1 MRRYRLLFPPVAMS
15 LLVSVLL
22 WPAGCDD
29 GQAPSDKQDQTSKTK
44 TPGGP
49 GGELMAALGTQGRV
63 TLVQFASMGDGRP
76 DVNLQRLDRIAR
88 NKAVVGLAV
97 GRVELG
103 RPKIIQAVFN
113 QRGVKVPV
121 VGEDAGKYA
130 KALAVADPPA
140 CVLLDKGGYV
150 HYRGAMPG
158 EHLLAGWFRKLHD
171 RPVDAGPPE
180 TLLDAAAADK
190 TLLSGTELP
199 ELESGR
205 NERLKSFIGRS
216 GLVAVFVDT
225 TCRFS
230 GTALADVEG
239 VSRELENF
247 DVPVVVVNIGNP
259 LEKVEQYYSPD
270 NVHLHV
276 PILYDTTSATRD
288 RWKINRVP
296 MVAYFRPDGMMTFRG
311 TASWDELA
319 KGIAVDLGVEE
330 RDIVFEQDGTSYG

>member
-1 MRRYRLLFPPVAMS
+1 MRRYRLLSSFVAMS
-15 LLVSVLL
+15 LLAVTLSG
-22 WPAGCDD
+22 PIGCDD
-29 GQAPSDKQDQTSKTK
+29 GQSPSDDRSAEAEGKASR
-44 TPGGP
+44 GP
-49 GGELMAALGTQGRV
+49 GGRLMAELGSEGRV
-63 TLVQFASMGDGRP
+63 TLVQFASMGVARA
-76 DVNLQRLDRIAR
+76 DVNLQRLDAIAR
-88 NKAVVGLAV
+88 NKAVPGLAV

-103 RPKIIQAVFN
+103 LPKVIEAVFN

-130 KALAVADPPA
+130 RALGVTDPPA
-140 CVLLDKGGYV
+140 CVLLDKDGYV

-158 EHLLAGWFRKLHD
+158 EHLLAGWLKKLND
-171 RPVDAGPPE
+171 RPADAGPPE

-190 TLLSGTELP
+190 KALSATELP

-205 NERLKSFIGRS
+205 AETLKSFIGPS
-216 GLVAVFVDT
+216 GMVAVFVDT
-225 TCRFS
+225 TCQFS
-230 GTALADVEG
+230 GTALADVQG

-247 DVPVVVVNIGNP
+247 DVPVVVVNIGNS
-259 LEKVEQYYSPD
+259 LEKVEQYYNPG

-276 PILYDTTSATRD
+276 PILYDTTHTTRD

-311 TASWDELA
+311 TAVWDDLA